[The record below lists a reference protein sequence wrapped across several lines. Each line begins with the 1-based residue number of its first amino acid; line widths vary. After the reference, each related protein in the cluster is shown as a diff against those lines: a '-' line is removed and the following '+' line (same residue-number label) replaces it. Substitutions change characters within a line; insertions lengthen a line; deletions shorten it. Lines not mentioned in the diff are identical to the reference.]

1 MTFLYKILYIVKDF
15 ISESPVTI
23 IGDITTPCLEK
34 ILVDATIAPELE
46 FARGAEIYDIY
57 ENASEMF
64 KINKKTMLRYA
75 TRRGKKE
82 EIEKLINSTM
92 P

>member
-1 MTFLYKILYIVKDF
+1 
-15 ISESPVTI
+15 
-23 IGDITTPCLEK
+23 
-34 ILVDATIAPELE
+34 
-46 FARGAEIYDIY
+46 
-57 ENASEMF
+57 MF